1 MRTVRRL
8 RLRYFLLFTS
18 LLMCCPLCYSLPCR
32 NHDWPIKSI
41 IHYLR
46 ITPSSFGFLFKSVT
60 HNTQW
65 PLDNAFG
72 GPGGSRTHVQN
83 TFLFASYSNK
93 NRNCRLPR
101 ACEASAE
108 PVVSKLLLFAMRT
121 CPCESIHSITSTIFI
136 CQLLQTVFLLSNL
149 QNQILPD

>member
-83 TFLFASYSNK
+83 TFLFASYSN
-93 NRNCRLPR
+93 NFFDRLPR
-101 ACEASAE
+101 ACVVSAE
-108 PVVSKLLLFAMRT
+108 PDGSLTQLLIAMRT
-121 CPCESIHSITSTIFI
+121 CPCKSIIFI
-136 CQLLQTVFLLSNL
+136 
-149 QNQILPD
+149 IY